1 MKTLFVSCPMRGK
14 SVKEI
19 FAVQEAA
26 KKKAE
31 AFLGEELL
39 LIDQVTGNIQIG
51 ATPYECLIVSLAM
64 MGDADYV
71 YFVPDFR
78 SERRCRVEC
87 DLAESYGMTFI
98 REDYDGSLTLKRTSE
113 PSAAAPVVP
122 TLSSEDSE
130 NSFRNA
136 D

>member
-39 LIDQVTGNIQIG
+39 LIDQVTENIQIN
-51 ATPYECLIVSLAM
+51 ATPYESLIVSLAM

-71 YFVPDFR
+71 YFVQDYHFAR
-78 SERRCRVEC
+78 GCRIEFDVAS
-87 DLAESYGMTFI
+87 DYGFTVI
-98 REDYDGSLTLKRTSE
+98 REDCDGSLTLTRTSE
-113 PSAAAPVVP
+113 PSAAAPVDP
-122 TLSSEDSE
+122 TLSSEYSE